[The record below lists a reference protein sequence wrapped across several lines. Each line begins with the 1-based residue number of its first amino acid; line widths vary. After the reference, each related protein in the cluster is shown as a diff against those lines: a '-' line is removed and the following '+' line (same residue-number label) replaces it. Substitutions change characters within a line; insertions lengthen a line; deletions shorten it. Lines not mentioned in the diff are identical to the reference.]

1 MKVWCKNM
9 ESSEID
15 LTSLTADIVSA
26 YVAHNAL
33 TGDKLPDL
41 IGSVYGALSRA
52 SVQGVEPEKVELKP
66 AVAIKKSVTAEYIIC
81 LEDGKK
87 FKSLKRHLKTYYDM
101 SPDEYREK
109 WGLPHDYPMVAPSYA
124 AARSDLA
131 KNMGLGRRDT
141 AVAGTQPEVPAKVEP
156 AEKPKG
162 RDKQTRK
169 ASKRFAEVAEIASA
183 TVGKRHAVRVAWRGR
198 MAEAEKKA
206 TR

>member
-1 MKVWCKNM
+1 MQTT
-9 ESSEID
+9 ELD

-66 AVAIKKSVTAEYIIC
+66 AVAIKKSVTPEYIIC

-87 FKSLKRHLKTYYDM
+87 FISLKRHLKTYYDM

-131 KNMGLGRRDT
+131 KNMGLGRRS
-141 AVAGTQPEVPAKVEP
+141 AVVAGVQAEAPVSVKAVEKPAK
-156 AEKPKG
+156 G
-162 RDKQTRK
+162 RGKQTRK
-169 ASKRFAEVAEIASA
+169 ASDGSRK
-183 TVGKRHAVRVAWRGR
+183 
-198 MAEAEKKA
+198 
-206 TR
+206 

>member
-1 MKVWCKNM
+1 MQTT
-9 ESSEID
+9 ELD
-15 LTSLTADIVSA
+15 LTGLTADIVSA

-66 AVAIKKSVTAEYIIC
+66 AVAIKKSVTPEYIIC

-87 FKSLKRHLKTYYDM
+87 FRSLKRHLKTYYDM

-131 KNMGLGRRDT
+131 KNMGLGRRGT
-141 AVAGTQPEVPAKVEP
+141 AVAGTQPEVPAKVEA

-162 RDKQTRK
+162 RGKQTRK
-169 ASKRFAEVAEIASA
+169 AGSGSRK
-183 TVGKRHAVRVAWRGR
+183 
-198 MAEAEKKA
+198 
-206 TR
+206 